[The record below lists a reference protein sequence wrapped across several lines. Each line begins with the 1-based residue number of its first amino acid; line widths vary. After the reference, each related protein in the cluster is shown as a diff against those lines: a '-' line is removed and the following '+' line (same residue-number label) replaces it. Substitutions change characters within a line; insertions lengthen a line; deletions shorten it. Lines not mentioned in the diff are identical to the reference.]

1 MKKARYLLTGLL
13 ALSLV
18 TACQTTPTSSSPT
31 SSDSQETS
39 SPGSSSSSSS
49 TPSTTHSITIGETG
63 GATLTLDKKTASSGE
78 RVTVTVSNI
87 PEGQQLEEITTDVE
101 GVSLVAL
108 SETEYYFI
116 MPNCD
121 VTISC
126 TLSEAIQATYGLTI
140 QNNTD
145 AEIVSLMDN
154 TGAEYT
160 SVEGTYE
167 LEPGTS
173 YLLRLSSSIYKL
185 FQILAN
191 GIYKAYSSP
200 LSTLKSSPVFPE
212 SPPYK

>member
-49 TPSTTHSITIGETG
+49 TPITTHTITIGETD
-63 GATLTLDKKTASSGE
+63 GAKLTLDKKTASSGE

-126 TLSEAIQATYGLTI
+126 TLSEAIQATYDLTI
-140 QNNTD
+140 QNKTD
-145 AEIVSLMDN
+145 AENVSLMDT
-154 TGAEYT
+154 TGAE
-160 SVEGTYE
+160 
-167 LEPGTS
+167 
-173 YLLRLSSSIYKL
+173 
-185 FQILAN
+185 
-191 GIYKAYSSP
+191 
-200 LSTLKSSPVFPE
+200 
-212 SPPYK
+212 